1 MVALICKGPQC
12 SKTLIGHGNYS
23 FYYRTCDIFGT
34 IGTVST
40 CWLQICQNFLKNQK
54 ILLVKFLKNQIFTNP
69 GEREYLKNRPFSAY
83 MEFMG

>member
-1 MVALICKGPQC
+1 MQRGKVLKNTVGRCDE
-12 SKTLIGHGNYS
+12 S

-54 ILLVKFLKNQIFTNP
+54 ILLAKFLKNPIFTNP
-69 GEREYLKNRPFSAY
+69 GETEYLQNRPFSAY
-83 MEFMG
+83 MEFLGWK

>member
-1 MVALICKGPQC
+1 MVALVCKGLQC

-69 GEREYLKNRPFSAY
+69 GESEYLKNRPFSAY